1 MPIRKMGMNKIIQIL
16 CSNLGIFTL
25 SYVFYS
31 AGLSCTKCK
40 LTISN
45 SFKVINK
52 MREYC
57 LNIHVNS
64 NSLSV
69 WNLWR

>member
-1 MPIRKMGMNKIIQIL
+1 MPIRKMGMNKIIQNL

-25 SYVFYS
+25 SYVFNS
-31 AGLSCTKCK
+31 AGLSCTKYL

-45 SFKVINK
+45 SYKVINK

-57 LNIHVNS
+57 LTKHVY
-64 NSLSV
+64 
-69 WNLWR
+69 